1 MIVAAH
7 PVELK
12 RSCMNAPDAV
22 VHHSGYIPVWPVRSR
37 RRGGR
42 VVLGFDSRRAV
53 SGCVVLAFLVSAFTT
68 IPGTVAATSYA
79 DQAMLFPAPD
89 CYYCDVAALAVGDTD
104 ADGECEIVMGC
115 TLSAGV
121 LYETRASI
129 FFYTWNG
136 LSYSKESSLDTVAV
150 SDWGNLTSVRDVAIG
165 DLDRDGVNEV
175 VVTGSW
181 YSTNLIII
189 YSWNG
194 TQYDVVDFLTGTY
207 SGPVVADGDSDG
219 RNEIYSY
226 DAGVMRVIEMSVH
239 GLMTA
244 EDWPLLGTFVGKVT
258 VADIDADMVPEIV
271 LGLGGFGLGGFGF
284 MSIEWNGTGYALD
297 HYVSADDEWGG
308 KGARVGD
315 LDLDGIPEVVSTSCN
330 SEVNVYGWNG
340 TSFVEEWHRAVPPSL
355 FFSYSLFS
363 TIVADTDDDTACEIV
378 NGRFDDLNGFFLEVI
393 GYDGGYAVDW
403 TSGPCL
409 SGASSLAVGDL
420 DGDGGNETIAGY
432 AAVGAASVIQPYVSG
447 SPYASLTVTPAVG
460 TVGEY
465 FVLNA
470 TGSSDPEDG
479 QDLQYRWDW
488 DGDGVWDTAW
498 SDASVVNHSYP
509 IKMTYI
515 ATLAV
520 MDSDGFTDLAFQ
532 RVQVYDEDTEP
543 PLTTVSVECLGYGDH
558 GWLVGPVYVYLTAID
573 NTSMVEL
580 TYARVDDGDWT
591 ATTIVGFPYDTWSNL
606 SFYSCDVLGN
616 VESVKTVEIKIDAGT
631 PWTSWEIEGT
641 RGSGDWYISG
651 VNITLCPWDSV
662 SGISETLYSVD
673 GGSWESYS
681 GPVHLNTS
689 GLHELEYYSTD
700 FAGNIESPKT
710 TTVRLDVDGPA
721 LEVSPPYG
729 TVIKT
734 ESVTLNLSVSDANG
748 VDRIETYFDGYGPM
762 TYAAGTTQITVP
774 GLKNG
779 DHTITVV
786 AYDIPGNSQEVVLVY
801 TVDIHI
807 PGETNPWLVA
817 AAVAIAALS
826 SVAVAIYYLWPDDK
840 PPEAKKPG

>member
-1 MIVAAH
+1 M
-7 PVELK
+7 
-12 RSCMNAPDAV
+12 
-22 VHHSGYIPVWPVRSR
+22 
-37 RRGGR
+37 
-42 VVLGFDSRRAV
+42 
-53 SGCVVLAFLVSAFTT
+53 

-115 TLSAGV
+115 TLSVGV
-121 LYETRASI
+121 LYEPRASI

-150 SDWGNLTSVRDVAIG
+150 SELGNLTSVRDVAIG

-175 VVTGSW
+175 VVTGSRW
-181 YSTNLIII
+181 STDLIII

-239 GLMTA
+239 GLMTV
-244 EDWPLLGTFVGKVT
+244 EDWPLLGPFDGKVT
-258 VADIDADMVPEIV
+258 VADIDTDMVPEIV
-271 LGLGGFGLGGFGF
+271 LGMDRLGF
-284 MSIEWNGTGYALD
+284 MSLEWNGTGYVQD
-297 HYVSADDEWGG
+297 HCVYDPDTEWAGIGG
-308 KGARVGD
+308 AGVGD
-315 LDLDGIPEVVSTSCN
+315 IDLDGIPEVVSTSMDGD
-330 SEVNVYGWNG
+330 VKVYGWNG
-340 TSFVEEWHRAVPPSL
+340 MSFAEEWYRDASTSL
-355 FFSYSLFS
+355 SSPFSMSH

-378 NGRFDDLNGFFLEVI
+378 NSRFDVLNGRFLEVI

-403 TSGPCL
+403 TSGSCP
-409 SGASSLAVGDL
+409 SSIISLAVGDV

-432 AAVGAASVIQPYVSG
+432 SAVGAASVIQPYVSG

-488 DGDGVWDTAW
+488 DGDGIWDTDW
-498 SDASVVNHSYP
+498 SDASVVSHSYP
-509 IKMTYI
+509 TKMTYI

-520 MDSDGFTDLAFQ
+520 MDSDGFVDLAFQ

-543 PLTTVSVECLGYGDH
+543 PFTTVSVECLGYGDN
-558 GWLVGPVYVYLTAID
+558 GWLVGLVSVCLTAID
-573 NTSMVEL
+573 NTSMVES
-580 TYARVDDGDWT
+580 TYVRVDDGDWT
-591 ATTIVGFPYDTWSNL
+591 ATTSVGFPYDTRSNL

-662 SGISETLYSVD
+662 SGVSETLYSVD

-689 GLHELEYYSTD
+689 GSHEFEYYSTD

-710 TTVRLDVDGPA
+710 TTVLLDVDGPA

-734 ESVTLNLSVSDANG
+734 ESVTLNLSASDANG
-748 VDRIETYFDGYGPM
+748 IDRIEMYFDGYGPM

-779 DHTITVV
+779 DHTITLV

-801 TVDIHI
+801 TVDI
-807 PGETNPWLVA
+807 PGEINPWLVA